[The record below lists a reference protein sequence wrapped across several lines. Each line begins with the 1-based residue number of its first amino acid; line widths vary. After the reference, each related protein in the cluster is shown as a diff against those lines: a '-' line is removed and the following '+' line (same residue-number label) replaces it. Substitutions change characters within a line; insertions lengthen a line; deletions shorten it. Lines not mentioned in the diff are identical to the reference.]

1 MDSSTLLLVLD
12 LVGIGVF
19 ALSGALTGVEKR
31 LDLFGVLALSFTT
44 ALGGGIIR
52 DLLIGVTPPATFTD
66 SRYLIVPAVCGV
78 LVFYVHPAVT
88 RVRRP
93 LMVFDA
99 AGLSLFAVAGA
110 QKSIDAGLNTPSSIG
125 VGMITAVGG
134 GIMRDVLV
142 REIPLVLHREIYAT
156 AALLGATIVAV
167 GDRVSWA
174 PTPVAVI
181 GALATF
187 AVRVISKWRG
197 WSAPVAQSR

>member
-1 MDSSTLLLVLD
+1 MDPSTLLLVLD

-19 ALSGALTGVEKR
+19 ALSGALTGVEKK

-125 VGMITAVGG
+125 VGMITAIGG

-174 PTPVAVI
+174 PTPVAII
-181 GALATF
+181 GAVATF

-197 WSAPVAQSR
+197 WSAPVAQNR

>member
-1 MDSSTLLLVLD
+1 VDPSTLLLVLD

-174 PTPVAVI
+174 PTPVAVV

-187 AVRVISKWRG
+187 AIRVISKWRG
-197 WSAPVAQSR
+197 WSAPVAQER

>member
-1 MDSSTLLLVLD
+1 VDSSTLLLVLD

>member
-1 MDSSTLLLVLD
+1 VDPSTLLLVLD

-19 ALSGALTGVEKR
+19 ALSGALTGVEKK

-52 DLLIGVTPPATFTD
+52 DLLIGVAPPATFTD

-197 WSAPVAQSR
+197 WSAPVAQNR

>member
-1 MDSSTLLLVLD
+1 MDPSTLLLVLD

-19 ALSGALTGVEKR
+19 ALSGALTGVEKK
-31 LDLFGVLALSFTT
+31 LDLFGVLALSYTT

-52 DLLIGVTPPATFTD
+52 DVLIGVTPPATFTD
-66 SRYLIVPAVCGV
+66 SRYLVVPAVCGV

-174 PTPVAVI
+174 PTPVAVT

-197 WSAPVAQSR
+197 WSAPVAQNR

>member
-1 MDSSTLLLVLD
+1 VDSSTLLLVLD

-78 LVFYVHPAVT
+78 LIFYVHPAVT

>member
-1 MDSSTLLLVLD
+1 MP
-12 LVGIGVF
+12 
-19 ALSGALTGVEKR
+19 ALSY
-31 LDLFGVLALSFTT
+31 TT

-78 LVFYVHPAVT
+78 LTFYVHPALS

-99 AGLSLFAVAGA
+99 AGLGLFAVAGA
-110 QKSIDAGLNTPSSIG
+110 QKSIDAGLNMPSSIG

-142 REIPLVLHREIYAT
+142 REVPLVLHREIYAT
-156 AALLGATIVAV
+156 AALIGATIVAV

-174 PTPVAVI
+174 PTPVAVA
-181 GALATF
+181 GVLATF
-187 AVRVISKWRG
+187 AIRVISKWRG
-197 WSAPVAQSR
+197 WSAPIAQER

>member
-1 MDSSTLLLVLD
+1 MDPSTLLLVLD

-19 ALSGALTGVEKR
+19 ALSGALTGVEKK
-31 LDLFGVLALSFTT
+31 LDLFGVLALSNTT

-52 DLLIGVTPPATFTD
+52 DVLIGVTPPATFTD
-66 SRYLIVPAVCGV
+66 SRYLVVPAVCGV

-174 PTPVAVI
+174 PTPVAVT

-197 WSAPVAQSR
+197 WSAPVAQNR

>member
-1 MDSSTLLLVLD
+1 VDPSTLLLVLD

-19 ALSGALTGVEKR
+19 ALSGALTGVEKK
-31 LDLFGVLALSFTT
+31 LDLFGVLALSYTT

-52 DLLIGVTPPATFTD
+52 DVLIGVTPPATFTD

-197 WSAPVAQSR
+197 WSAPVAQNR

>member
-1 MDSSTLLLVLD
+1 MNPSTLLLVLD

-19 ALSGALTGVEKR
+19 ALSGALTGVQKK

-78 LVFYVHPAVT
+78 LTFYVHPAIT

-93 LMVFDA
+93 LMVLDA
-99 AGLSLFAVAGA
+99 AGLGLFAVAGA
-110 QKSIDAGLNTPSSIG
+110 QKSIDAGLNAPSSIG

-142 REIPLVLHREIYAT
+142 REVPLVLHREIYAT
-156 AALLGATIVAV
+156 AALFGATIVAV

-187 AVRVISKWRG
+187 AIRVISKWRG
-197 WSAPVAQSR
+197 WSAPVAQER

>member
-1 MDSSTLLLVLD
+1 
-12 LVGIGVF
+12 VGIGVF

>member
-1 MDSSTLLLVLD
+1 VNPSTLLLVLD

-19 ALSGALTGVEKR
+19 ALSGALTGVEKK
-31 LDLFGVLALSFTT
+31 LDLFGVLALSYTT

-78 LVFYVHPAVT
+78 LTFYVHPALS

-99 AGLSLFAVAGA
+99 AGLGLFAVAGA
-110 QKSIDAGLNTPSSIG
+110 QKSIDAGLNMPSSIG

-142 REIPLVLHREIYAT
+142 REVPLVLHREIYAT
-156 AALLGATIVAV
+156 AALIGATIVAV

-174 PTPVAVI
+174 PTPVAVA
-181 GALATF
+181 GVLATF
-187 AVRVISKWRG
+187 AIRVISKWRG
-197 WSAPVAQSR
+197 WSAPIAQER

>member
-1 MDSSTLLLVLD
+1 VDPSTLLLVLD

-19 ALSGALTGVEKR
+19 ALSGALTGVEKK

-52 DLLIGVTPPATFTD
+52 DLLIGVAPPATFTD

-174 PTPVAVI
+174 PTPVAII

-197 WSAPVAQSR
+197 WSAPVAQNR